1 MLLLHAD
8 NIDRKLK
15 ESNPIFRNRR
25 AGSLARLGHLLDVQ
39 VRNVD
44 PNADLDFNKDLGI
57 DFNDFAVWVKSK
69 YAKSYAPTILSYV
82 RRYYSFVIAKD
93 LRALDAM
100 SAIKK
105 NIVLKSLI
113 VLSKYMGQLQSFRAR
128 LKAYDIRLSRP
139 STLSS
144 FLRIFNNKNS
154 DILKWYND
162 ARSKLRD
169 NEALFTEFLLHSG
182 LRTSEAIHSFNLILK
197 LGREGKLSEYYDSE
211 LQVLCHFKYPKL
223 FIRRT
228 KNCYITF
235 IQPEFLKEIASSEEV
250 TYSSIRKR
258 LERKHMKLR
267 FNELRDKFG
276 TYLLSRGILEA
287 EINLCQGRIPVDIFI
302 RHYWSPKLKEL
313 GNRIFKALEKMESNL
328 LP

>member
-1 MLLLHAD
+1 MRTKCHKLKREVCGKEGTVQLFYNKTGQLKYGRVRHYLKLNEVKKPVFEYHKQSKEYLTEQFKYVSVSNDLNLDQTQD

-39 VRNVD
+39 VKDVD
-44 PNADLDFNKDLGI
+44 PNADSDFNRDLGI
-57 DFNDFAVWVKSK
+57 DFDDFAVWVRSR

-82 RRYYSFVIAKD
+82 RRYYRFVIAKD

-100 SAIKK
+100 PATKK

-113 VLSKYMGQLQSFRAR
+113 VLSKYMGQSQAFRAR
-128 LKAYDIRLSRP
+128 LKAYDIKLSRP

-154 DILKWYND
+154 DILKWYIE
-162 ARSKLRD
+162 ARSKLRE
-169 NEALFTEFLLHSG
+169 NEALFTKFLLHSG
-182 LRTSEAIHSFNLILK
+182 LRTSEAINSFNLIMR

-235 IQPEFLKEIASSEEV
+235 IQSEFLQQIK
-250 TYSSIRKR
+250 
-258 LERKHMKLR
+258 
-267 FNELRDKFG
+267 
-276 TYLLSRGILEA
+276 
-287 EINLCQGRIPVDIFI
+287 
-302 RHYWSPKLKEL
+302 
-313 GNRIFKALEKMESNL
+313 
-328 LP
+328 